1 MLSGEY
7 NEINFRWH
15 GENVSTTEVEGTVS
29 RILDLKTTTA
39 YGVKIPNMDGRAGM
53 VAVVVEDESEVNFD
67 KLRKGIVDQ
76 LPKYARPLFVRLL
89 KDAIMTSKRRVFCSV
104 SGAAFQASCCHFR
117 HIQASE
123 ESATRGRVQSRK
135 N

>member
-89 KDAIMTSKRRVFCSV
+89 KDAIMTSKRRVF
-104 SGAAFQASCCHFR
+104 
-117 HIQASE
+117 
-123 ESATRGRVQSRK
+123 VQ
-135 N
+135 